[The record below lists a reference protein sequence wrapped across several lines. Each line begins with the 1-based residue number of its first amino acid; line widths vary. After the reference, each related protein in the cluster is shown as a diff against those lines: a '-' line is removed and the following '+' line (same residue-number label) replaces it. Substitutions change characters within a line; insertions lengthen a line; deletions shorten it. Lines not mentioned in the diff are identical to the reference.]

1 MLLSSTVY
9 LIIGSM
15 DMRHSLIIPS
25 LLLLISVCASA
36 QTTAS
41 TLQDDLGFYVGAF
54 VPMYKG
60 QESDVVL
67 GITYGHFNSDGLG
80 FRTGF
85 QLTPS
90 IAEIDNAFGIPVA
103 LAYRTRSRDSSRR
116 LERGVEAAGTSFGYD
131 VIMGY
136 STPLQGALAAF
147 LANMF
152 SNMEF
157 FAGITP
163 GYISGE
169 SSQVSTASWG
179 QGYMNTD
186 ETWTERNGRLSL
198 SLDAGTCFNYRIWR
212 FDLKLSPAFHYNLT
226 RNYIGHTES
235 VRFND
240 GSDIASVSSSEQ
252 AFRWFFTLTGGL
264 SFKF

>member
-1 MLLSSTVY
+1 
-9 LIIGSM
+9 
-15 DMRHSLIIPS
+15 MRHLILFSS
-25 LLLLISVCASA
+25 LLFLSICATA

-41 TLQDDLGFYVGAF
+41 SLPDDLGFYVGAN

-85 QLTPS
+85 QFTPS
-90 IAEIDNAFGIPVA
+90 VTEIDNAFGIPVA
-103 LAYRTRSRDSSRR
+103 FAYRTRSRDSSRR
-116 LERGVEAAGTSFGYD
+116 LERGVEAAGATFGYD

-136 STPLQGALAAF
+136 SKPLQGALAAF
-147 LANMF
+147 IANMF
-152 SNMEF
+152 SNMEL

-163 GYISGE
+163 GYISGN
-169 SSQVSTASWG
+169 SSTPSSASWG
-179 QGYMNTD
+179 PGYANTD
-186 ETWTERNGRLSL
+186 RTWTERNGRFSL

-235 VRFND
+235 IRFND
-240 GSDIASVSSSEQ
+240 GSDIGAITSSEQ
-252 AFRWFFTLTGGL
+252 AFRWFFTFTGGL